1 MLFYSMWLFFGCF
14 SLEETEIM
22 GLYHK
27 IVTLDYSFKFKLHE
41 NKHNSCFRA
50 PFKIIYFLVGIY
62 AMKRD
67 RMSDRSDIPL

>member
-41 NKHNSCFRA
+41 NNATAAFAA
-50 PFKIIYFLVGIY
+50 PFKIIYFRVGIY
-62 AMKRD
+62 VMKRD